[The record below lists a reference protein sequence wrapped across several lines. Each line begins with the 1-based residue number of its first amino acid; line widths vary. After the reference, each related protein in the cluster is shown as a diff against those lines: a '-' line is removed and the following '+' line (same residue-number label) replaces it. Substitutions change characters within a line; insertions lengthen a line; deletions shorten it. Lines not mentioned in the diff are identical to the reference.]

1 MRVPLK
7 SHATRFFLIS
17 SIGLLSWSAIGIIW
31 IYRLSSRPLFFIALA
46 LGIIS
51 FLFVIID
58 SYRNKLKAHRRLD
71 RVRQVKAEQSAILR
85 TMVEGIVTF
94 DSAGLIRR
102 INPAAYHLLDLPK
115 TMSEGE
121 TLIDGVTDE
130 NLRKGLSDLLR
141 NQGPNPRLVSIDSIE
156 PRHLELHFSPLL
168 VDGRTKPGSL
178 LVIHDVTKIQK
189 LERIRRDFVANVSHE
204 LRTPITSI
212 KGFVETLLDGAKE
225 EKPLLDKF
233 LGTIDRQAERL
244 NSIFEDLLTLSRLEA
259 GVGDT
264 PLDKELKAIEEIVD
278 AAMEECLP
286 LAEAKRINI
295 SVSKDLSGIVEV
307 NARFLEQALVNLIEN
322 AIKYSREDAVIRVG
336 RVAHVSHVGIAVVDK
351 GLGIPEKHL
360 PRLFERFYRV
370 DPGRSRQMGGT
381 GLGLAIVKHIAQL
394 HGGWI
399 SVESREGLGSTFTLF
414 VPRAD
419 VPR

>member
-1 MRVPLK
+1 
-7 SHATRFFLIS
+7 
-17 SIGLLSWSAIGIIW
+17 
-31 IYRLSSRPLFFIALA
+31 
-46 LGIIS
+46 
-51 FLFVIID
+51 
-58 SYRNKLKAHRRLD
+58 
-71 RVRQVKAEQSAILR
+71 
-85 TMVEGIVTF
+85 
-94 DSAGLIRR
+94 
-102 INPAAYHLLDLPK
+102 
-115 TMSEGE
+115 
-121 TLIDGVTDE
+121 
-130 NLRKGLSDLLR
+130 
-141 NQGPNPRLVSIDSIE
+141 LVSIDSIE

-178 LVIHDVTKIQK
+178 LVVHDVTKIQK

-419 VPR
+419 EPR